1 MTREPPPE
9 REIREEPEQQKHDE
23 QLDDLEVWMFP
34 VHVQVVNYDIWVF
47 EVAVARVTVQR
58 FSVQPKH
65 GDDQS
70 DDSAPQETGLHNEL
84 HDPRHLVREVEPVNG
99 QS

>member
-9 REIREEPEQQKHDE
+9 REIREKPVQQKHDD

-34 VHVQVVNYDIWVF
+34 VHVQVVNYNVWVF
-47 EVAVARVTVQR
+47 EMAVARVAVQG
-58 FSVQPKH
+58 FPVQPEH
-65 GDDQS
+65 GDDQP
-70 DDSAPQETGLHNEL
+70 DDAAPQEAGLHYEF

-99 QS
+99 